1 MEENINITDETNC
14 KTGRLEETCS
24 SKRTGGLEKSSSPL
38 LYSHSVREYGIL
50 TLAYMGDAV
59 LELFSRECVINS
71 GDTKPG
77 VLVKRTKQFITCEA
91 QSDAVER
98 IIPVLTEEESD
109 IFRRGRNAKTHFAPK
124 HGELIQY
131 RRATGFEA
139 LMGYLYLKG
148 NINRAKFLFE
158 TAYSVLIPPDGDKDK
173 ETTLE
178 ISDRSEISNG

>member
-98 IIPVLTEEESD
+98 IIPVPTEEESD
-109 IFRRGRNAKTHFAPK
+109 IFRR
-124 HGELIQY
+124 
-131 RRATGFEA
+131 
-139 LMGYLYLKG
+139 
-148 NINRAKFLFE
+148 
-158 TAYSVLIPPDGDKDK
+158 
-173 ETTLE
+173 
-178 ISDRSEISNG
+178 